1 MAEQN
6 ETRNNPEATELLERL
21 GKVVEGR
28 RELLIITHTHPDPDT
43 IASAAALKFLVKQC
57 YGVNSSIAYSG
68 IIARAENRAMVQK
81 LNISLKEY
89 NRIKLSRYDCIALVD
104 SQPGA
109 GNNVLTADSDCDIII
124 DHHPRRE
131 DTKGKLV
138 VIDPEIGATATI
150 LIRWL
155 EAAELT
161 IPAEIATALAY
172 AISSETQNM
181 YREAAREDIKAYLS
195 VYVRASIR
203 TLSEIINANLPHY
216 YFQQLGNALN
226 NAFVFGN
233 IIVAHLTAIWH
244 PEIVAEMADFFL
256 KHDRIGAVLCTG
268 CYKHSLI
275 LSIRTGGNRKNAGEL
290 IKQLPL
296 NPDHVGGHD
305 RTAGGF
311 LSLEGKSD
319 EEIQEEVL
327 RLQNAFA
334 ALVGNDSPAWKR
346 LLDE

>member
-6 ETRNNPEATELLERL
+6 ETCNNPEATELLERL

-68 IIARAENRAMVQK
+68 IIARAENRSMVKK
-81 LNISLKEY
+81 LKIHLKQY
-89 NRIKLSRYDCIALVD
+89 NRIKLSRYDCVALVD

-109 GNNVLTADSDCDIII
+109 GNNVLSAESECNIII

-131 DTKGKLV
+131 DTKGDLV
-138 VIDPEIGATATI
+138 VIDPNIGATATI

-155 EAAELT
+155 EAAEVE
-161 IPAEIATALAY
+161 IPAGIATALAY

-181 YREAAREDIKAYLS
+181 YREAAREDIQAYLS

-226 NAFVFGN
+226 NAYIFRN
-233 IIVAHLTAIWH
+233 IITAHLTTIWH
-244 PEIVAEMADFFL
+244 PEIVSEMADFFL
-256 KHDRIGAVLCTG
+256 KHEYTGAVLCSG
-268 CYKHSLI
+268 CYKNNLI
-275 LSIRTGGNRKNAGEL
+275 LSIRTGSDRMNAGDM

-311 LSLEGKSD
+311 LTIEGLST
-319 EEIQEEVL
+319 EEVDAEV
-327 RLQNAFA
+327 RDLQNAFA
-334 ALVGNDSPAWKR
+334 SLVGTEKPS
-346 LLDE
+346 